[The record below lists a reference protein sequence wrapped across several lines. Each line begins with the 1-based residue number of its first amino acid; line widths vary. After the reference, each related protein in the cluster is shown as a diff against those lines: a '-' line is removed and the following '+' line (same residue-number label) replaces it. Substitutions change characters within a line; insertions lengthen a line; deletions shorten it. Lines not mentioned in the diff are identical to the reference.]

1 MYNARILEEKKH
13 KIMNNEDQQ
22 IKHVPDGSF
31 SQSFGFGWEQ
41 IKKYFLYLFLATII
55 GAVAETPVGVVR
67 DISQN
72 ITPGWTFLW
81 ILSFLYGL
89 LLLPVIIYGID
100 LFFLQAIRDE
110 PLDFKKIFTGFNN
123 YVNIIL
129 AHLLATALIILG
141 FIFFIIPG
149 FILACRLVFVPY
161 LVMDRQLDPI
171 KAVEK
176 SWQMTYGHGWK
187 IFGMGV
193 VSFFLIIFG
202 LILMFVGVLFS
213 AMWISATFA
222 SLYYS
227 IDEKE
232 KSELEA

>member
-1 MYNARILEEKKH
+1 MKNEEESLKN
-13 KIMNNEDQQ
+13 I
-22 IKHVPDGSF
+22 PDGSF

-41 IKKYFLYLFLATII
+41 IKKYFLYLFLATVI
-55 GAVAETPVGVVR
+55 GAIAEIPMGLVR
-67 DISQN
+67 DIDQHP
-72 ITPGWTFLW
+72 TAGWTFLW
-81 ILSFLYGL
+81 IISFLYGL
-89 LLLPVIIYGID
+89 LLLPVITYGID
-100 LFFLQAIRDE
+100 LFFLRAIRDE
-110 PLDFKKIFTGFNN
+110 PLDFKEIFHGFNN

-161 LVMDRQLDPI
+161 LVMDRKLDPI

-202 LILMFVGVLFS
+202 LILMIVGVFFA
-213 AMWISATFA
+213 AMWISAAFA

-232 KSELEA
+232 KAVLEA

>member
-1 MYNARILEEKKH
+1 MKNKE
-13 KIMNNEDQQ
+13 QP
-22 IKHVPDGSF
+22 IKNVPNGSF

-41 IKKYFLYLFLATII
+41 IKKYFLYLFLATLI
-55 GAVAETPVGVVR
+55 GAIAEIPMGVVR
-67 DISQN
+67 DIHQHL
-72 ITPGWTFLW
+72 TAGWTFLW

-89 LLLPVIIYGID
+89 LLLPIITYGID
-100 LFFLQAIRDE
+100 LFFLKAIRSE
-110 PLDFKKIFTGFNN
+110 PLDFKEIFIGFKY

-129 AHLLATALIILG
+129 AHLLATALIVLG

-187 IFGMGV
+187 IFGMGI
-193 VSFFLIIFG
+193 VSFFLIILG
-202 LILMFVGVLFS
+202 LVLMIVGVLFS
-213 AMWISATFA
+213 AMWISAAFA

>member
-1 MYNARILEEKKH
+1 MT
-13 KIMNNEDQQ
+13 NEQQ
-22 IKHVPDGSF
+22 SLKNVPDGSF
-31 SQSFGFGWEQ
+31 SKSFGFGWEQ
-41 IKKYFLYLFLATII
+41 IKKYFLYLFLATVI
-55 GAVAETPVGVVR
+55 GAIAEIPMGLAR
-67 DISQN
+67 DFN
-72 ITPGWTFLW
+72 HHVTAGWTFLW

-89 LLLPVIIYGID
+89 LLLPIITYGID
-100 LFFLQAIRDE
+100 LFFLRAIRDE
-110 PLDFKKIFTGFNN
+110 PLDFKEIFTGFNN

-129 AHLLATALIILG
+129 AHLLATALIVLG

-161 LVMDRQLDPI
+161 LVMDRKLDPI

-193 VSFFLIIFG
+193 VSFFLIILG
-202 LILMFVGVLFS
+202 LILMVVGVFFS
-213 AMWISATFA
+213 AMWISSAFA

-227 IDEKE
+227 IDENE
-232 KSELEA
+232 KSALEA

>member
-1 MYNARILEEKKH
+1 MKNEE
-13 KIMNNEDQQ
+13 QT
-22 IKHVPDGSF
+22 IKNVPDGSF

-41 IKKYFLYLFLATII
+41 IKKYFLYLFLATVI
-55 GAVAETPVGVVR
+55 GAIAEMPAGVVR
-67 DISQN
+67 DFHQHL
-72 ITPGWTFLW
+72 TAGWTFLW

-89 LLLPVIIYGID
+89 LLLPIITYGID
-100 LFFLQAIRDE
+100 LFFLKAIRSE
-110 PLDFKKIFTGFNN
+110 PLDFKEIFIGFNY

-187 IFGMGV
+187 IFGMGI

-202 LILMFVGVLFS
+202 LVLMIVGVLFS
-213 AMWISATFA
+213 AMWISAAFA